1 MAKVKITLV
10 RSIIGRPPKQRA
22 TVRALGLR
30 KLHQTVVKE
39 NTPQIQGMIRQVGHL
54 LKVEPEA

>member
-10 RSIIGRPPKQRA
+10 RSIIGRPPGQRA
-22 TVRALGLR
+22 TVRALGLK

-54 LKVEPEA
+54 LKVEQEA

>member
-1 MAKVKITLV
+1 MAKVKITLI
-10 RSIIGRPPKQRA
+10 RSTIGRSPKQRA

-39 NTPQIQGMIRQVGHL
+39 ATPQIQGMIRQVGHL
-54 LKVEPEA
+54 LKVEQEA